1 MLEDV
6 SAVLQFEAA
15 PDADAVVL
23 KGALPAGMSVQDLR
37 AMCADKP
44 NMRKLAERL
53 AIVLPVATT
62 LPRWQAWV
70 FDTVPPLNALSALVQ
85 DIQARGAAVLA
96 ASGAAQP
103 GQQGAEASVTMAD
116 GQVAPDTAAVVALT
130 ALGQGSKRGV
140 KAVLQVIA
148 NAMIETGLCQFAAL
162 AELRRG
168 KVRALTLS
176 DQVGEPY
183 ADELRHVILHQI
195 GDEPQQRRIPANDF
209 TAENLDPAL
218 LGDMFGGGDLVLDL
232 PAPGTHG
239 YAFMLFG
246 ATAQA
251 ETQLAALKAVLAAAL
266 PGRTP
271 RPMRA
276 LALRGAALTTTAALL
291 VWLALPAP
299 LKVTATATSLPA
311 SAQAMALPFE
321 AFLEQMHVRVGDQVA
336 AGDPIADLR
345 APNLLDQRAD
355 LVAQIAI
362 EEVSAQSA
370 LSANDYGAYVLS
382 EQKIAQNRKRLDQ
395 LEERLAQLQ
404 MRAPFDARV
413 VQALGH
419 EVLGAYQPTGENIA
433 VVQPENRYAAR
444 LKIARVDAPLLQVG
458 QSGEIWFRGISGQEW
473 QLNVTSAPSLT
484 VDPTTGEEELTL
496 KAELLGQD
504 QARLFAGLTGFAR
517 IEAGEQMRALVL
529 SRYAREYIRMKLW
542 TWFDFQ
548 L

>member
-1 MLEDV
+1 
-6 SAVLQFEAA
+6 
-15 PDADAVVL
+15 
-23 KGALPAGMSVQDLR
+23 
-37 AMCADKP
+37 
-44 NMRKLAERL
+44 
-53 AIVLPVATT
+53 
-62 LPRWQAWV
+62 
-70 FDTVPPLNALSALVQ
+70 
-85 DIQARGAAVLA
+85 
-96 ASGAAQP
+96 
-103 GQQGAEASVTMAD
+103 
-116 GQVAPDTAAVVALT
+116 
-130 ALGQGSKRGV
+130 
-140 KAVLQVIA
+140 
-148 NAMIETGLCQFAAL
+148 
-162 AELRRG
+162 
-168 KVRALTLS
+168 
-176 DQVGEPY
+176 
-183 ADELRHVILHQI
+183 
-195 GDEPQQRRIPANDF
+195 
-209 TAENLDPAL
+209 
-218 LGDMFGGGDLVLDL
+218 MFGGGDLVLDL
-232 PAPGTHG
+232 PAAGTHG

-246 ATAQA
+246 PTPQA
-251 ETQLAALKAVLAAAL
+251 EAQLAALKAVLAASL

-276 LALRGAALTTTAALL
+276 LALRGAALTATAALL

-395 LEERLAQLQ
+395 LEERLAQLRL
-404 MRAPFDARV
+404 RAPFDARV